1 MRILIIEDEKHLNS
15 LVARKLKNEKYSVDS
30 CYDGDDAAS
39 FLDCA
44 EYDVV
49 LLDLMLPGKSGLEI
63 LRDLRGS
70 GDKTPVIILTAKDS
84 IDDRVR
90 GLDLGADD
98 YLVKPFSL
106 DELLARIRVMTRR
119 SGGQA
124 ENSFEA
130 AGFRIEFGSRKVF
143 RDGECIELTAKE
155 FDILEYLVRNRDTVV
170 SRERLVS
177 HAWDY
182 DYDGVSNVID
192 VYIRYLRRKIDSG
205 FEPKLIKTV
214 RGKGYMFSEKE

>member
-1 MRILIIEDEKHLNS
+1 MRILVVEDEKHLNHIIEK
-15 LVARKLKNEKYSVDS
+15 KLKSEKYSVDC
-30 CYDGDDAAS
+30 CYDGDDASS

-49 LLDLMLPGKSGLEI
+49 LLDIMLPGKSGLEI
-63 LRDLRGS
+63 LRGMRAA
-70 GDKTPVIILTAKDS
+70 GDTTPVIILTAKDS

-106 DELLARIRVMTRR
+106 DELMARIRVMTRR

-124 ENSFEA
+124 DNSCEVA
-130 AGFRIEFGSRKVF
+130 DFRIEFDSRKVF
-143 RDGECIELTAKE
+143 RGGKSIELTAKE
-155 FDILEYLVRNRDTVV
+155 FDILEYLVRNRDAVV

-177 HAWDY
+177 HAWNY

-192 VYIRYLRRKIDSG
+192 VYIRYLRRKIDSSYDL
-205 FEPKLIKTV
+205 KLIKTV
-214 RGKGYMFSEKE
+214 RGKGYMFSGED

>member
-15 LVARKLKNEKYSVDS
+15 LVARKLRNEKYSVDS

-39 FLDCA
+39 FLDCT

-84 IDDRVR
+84 IGDRVK

-119 SGGQA
+119 SGGHA
-124 ENSFEA
+124 ENSFET

-143 RDGECIELTAKE
+143 RDGEGIELTAKE

-192 VYIRYLRRKIDSG
+192 VYIRYQDAR
-205 FEPKLIKTV
+205 
-214 RGKGYMFSEKE
+214 